1 MQAMIEI
8 SDTFIFNT
16 MLKSSSLLGLSAGML
31 GVVLSYQRRSIE
43 INALAAGSFVGIL
56 VFYLLAGVG
65 IYLSPYIFGEMDKYV
80 FSFSGSIAGA
90 LFMIFLL
97 HILYKTDRLHTHI
110 IQSLMT
116 AVMLGVG
123 ITLITYI
130 RQTGGALD
138 SGIDIYLFGE
148 TTSLTS
154 EEFEFLKAVAI
165 GSIFIL
171 FILFKR
177 IKIVVFN
184 KDLAR
189 TTHFRIK
196 FYQTIINIMV
206 ICLVAFSIKIMG
218 IFLTVAIFLI
228 PAVTGRLWSNRLF
241 TIMII
246 AGLIGAF
253 SGAAGTIISG
263 TLGNMTLGI
272 SITLILALI
281 FFISLLIS
289 PYKGVIGKYY
299 IKGDK

>member
-1 MQAMIEI
+1 MIEL

-31 GVVLSYQRRSIE
+31 GVVISYQRRSIE

-65 IYLSPYIFGEMDKYV
+65 IYLSSYFSGEIDKYV
-80 FSFSGSIAGA
+80 FSFTGSILGA
-90 LFMIFLL
+90 LFMITLL
-97 HILYKTDRLHTHI
+97 RILYKTDRLHMHI

-154 EEFEFLKAVAI
+154 EEFDFLRVIAIAVV
-165 GSIFIL
+165 IL
-171 FILFKR
+171 LLIYFRRLKVVLFS
-177 IKIVVFN
+177 
-184 KDLAR
+184 KDIAR
-189 TTHFRIK
+189 TTHFRVS
-196 FYQTIINIMV
+196 FYYTLINIMV

-218 IFLTVAIFLI
+218 VFLTVAIFLM
-228 PAVTGRLWSNRLF
+228 PAVTARLWSNRLF
-241 TIMII
+241 VIMIL
-246 AGLIGAF
+246 AGIFGAV
-253 SGAAGTIISG
+253 SGALGTIITG

-272 SITLILALI
+272 AITLILAVFFLASLI
-281 FFISLLIS
+281 IS
-289 PYKGVIGKYY
+289 PYKGLVGKLIRYVR
-299 IKGDK
+299 